1 MNLAAILGFGFLL
14 GMRHAADPDHVV
26 AVSTIVARTR
36 KLGTA
41 WLLGAVWGLG
51 HSATILAV
59 GAAIIVLRVAVPPRL
74 GLALEGC
81 VGLALIVLGAL
92 NMAGRRAGPSG
103 LERHSHA
110 HDHHD
115 PEHRHGLLEEEGEH
129 SREHSHLAEP
139 KLGWLSRHVRD
150 AGLVQLLRAALVGL
164 VHGLAG
170 SAAAA
175 LLVLAA
181 IPTPKTAM
189 LYLLVFA
196 AGTLA
201 GMLLLSALME
211 LAMAKLAA
219 WWKTAERSLAFA
231 TGLLSLLFGLSILY
245 ETTIGG
251 GLFTAAPRWTPR

>member
-1 MNLAAILGFGFLL
+1 MSLAGILAFGFLL

-26 AVSTIVARTR
+26 AVSTIAAKSRR
-36 KLGTA
+36 LGTA

-51 HSATILAV
+51 HSATILIV

-81 VGLALIVLGAL
+81 VGLALIALGAL
-92 NMAGRRAGPSG
+92 NMAGRRTGPSG

-115 PEHRHGLLEEEGEH
+115 PEHHHELLESSGAH
-129 SREHSHLAEP
+129 SREHDHLAEP
-139 KLGWLSRHVRD
+139 KLGWLSRRVRD

-181 IPTPKTAM
+181 IPEPKAAL

-211 LAMAKLAA
+211 LAMARLAA
-219 WWKTAERSLAFA
+219 WWKTAERSLALA
-231 TGLLSLLFGLSILY
+231 TGLLSLLLGLAILY